1 MNVDNAARRA
11 QALVR
16 VRSHQP
22 GGPWFVELTGAL
34 QQPVSLGPYEN
45 PATAREHAQRIEQF
59 LAALLR
65 QQQC

>member
-1 MNVDNAARRA
+1 MNGDNAARRA

-34 QQPVSLGPYEN
+34 EQPVSLGPHQN
-45 PATAREHAQRIEQF
+45 PAMARAQAQCIEQF

-65 QQQC
+65 QQPR

>member
-1 MNVDNAARRA
+1 MNVDNAAQRA

-16 VRSHQP
+16 VRNHQP

-34 QQPVSLGPYEN
+34 QQAVSLGPYEN
-45 PATAREHAQRIEQF
+45 PAIARTHAQRIEQF

-65 QQQC
+65 QQQH